1 MTVCVSL
8 TTLRGWIL
16 TPLSLR
22 VTPFSPLGTRL
33 KIDTWQQ
40 FLPKRYT
47 SKFPGGTFGKV
58 LRQIPGERL
67 SCFCLWALWSEAMT
81 SGTVA
86 SISWP
91 RTDSQENPREAG
103 PHVTLFSCCS
113 HHPSSTCASV
123 VRDNNCIFF
132 KTTFPAPSEGLPE
145 TESIPNDTLPR
156 RISPEF
162 PKLTKGI
169 PSIPLYPPDIH
180 SLHNARYTSNERNLF
195 PGSTADPELHWGWGL

>member
-1 MTVCVSL
+1 MTVCVTHHPQGLNPDSSKPQGNSIL
-8 TTLRGWIL
+8 PSRDQVKNRHMTTIL
-16 TPLSLR
+16 AQEIYIKVSW
-22 VTPFSPLGTRL
+22 GN
-33 KIDTWQQ
+33 
-40 FLPKRYT
+40 
-47 SKFPGGTFGKV
+47 FGKV

-67 SCFCLWALWSEAMT
+67 SCFCLWALRSEAMT

-103 PHVTLFSCCS
+103 PDVTLFSCCS

-145 TESIPNDTLPR
+145 TESIPNDTLPQ